1 MFCKN
6 VVSAGRNVEESVY
19 AVSKVTEGIK
29 NGYSIHNNSSDDD
42 TRKSVSTEKDY
53 RYKLQ
58 EFKQVLSSNINDCE
72 KKDLNGNVIKLDITQ
87 LNGGFA
93 HKSAK
98 KLKQLENIRL
108 HDSVDVQAKSVK
120 ILNNGFKRKE
130 EEVKQSEFSTEINTE
145 QEELLRIDSN
155 EFGLTTE
162 TEDESL
168 EAIISDFLSYYC
180 KMRDGQLIVK
190 SNISG
195 PNNTPTVQNDQ
206 AVNVSVKGKHSLLQ
220 VYNLLQRCSK
230 KGNHGRNRIQL
241 PDNSNI

>member
-42 TRKSVSTEKDY
+42 ERKSVSTEKDY

-58 EFKQVLSSNINDCE
+58 EFEQVLSSNINDCE
-72 KKDLNGNVIKLDITQ
+72 KQDLNGNVIKLDITQ
-87 LNGGFA
+87 LNGGFE

-130 EEVKQSEFSTEINTE
+130 EEVKQSEFLTEINTE

-168 EAIISDFLSYYC
+168 EAIISDFLSYFF

-190 SNISG
+190 SNING
-195 PNNTPTVQNDQ
+195 LNNTPTVQNDQ
-206 AVNVSVKGKHSLLQ
+206 PVNIPEKGKYSLL
-220 VYNLLQRCSK
+220 
-230 KGNHGRNRIQL
+230 
-241 PDNSNI
+241 